1 MSPDAEVVHL
11 NLRLDTAHDADAEE
25 LDRLTRQLLGE
36 IRELEV
42 ESAELVTAGAAPE
55 GTRSAEVVTMGALA
69 VAVLPTVLPKL
80 IELVQAW
87 IMRGQG
93 RTVKFKGRLGIGEI
107 EIEGATPA
115 ELKALLAA
123 LSTSQPVGGE
133 PTEKSE

>member
-1 MSPDAEVVHL
+1 MSPDTEAVHL
-11 NLRLDTAHDADAEE
+11 ALQVNAGEDADDEE
-25 LDRLTRQLLGE
+25 LDRITRQLLGE

-42 ESAELVTAGAAPE
+42 ESAKLVTAGAAPE
-55 GTRSAEVVTMGALA
+55 GTRSAEIITMGALA

-93 RTVKFKGRLGIGEI
+93 RTVKFKGMVGGGEV
-107 EIEGATPA
+107 EIEGATPD
-115 ELKALLAA
+115 ELKALLAT
-123 LSTSQPVGGE
+123 LSSSQQPGGK

>member
-1 MSPDAEVVHL
+1 MSPDAEVLHL
-11 NLRLDTAHDADAEE
+11 NLQLDTADDGDSEE
-25 LDRLTRQLLGE
+25 IDRLTYHLLRE

-42 ESAELVTAGAAPE
+42 ESAELVTAGAAPK
-55 GTRSAEVVTMGALA
+55 GTRSAEIVTIGALA

-80 IELVQAW
+80 IEVLQAW